1 MLISSMVPKQFVGP
15 IWSQVEPLLD
25 KLIVRSDERFEAI
38 DILHDLLINKQQLW
52 IVWDEEKDYKI
63 VAMLTTEVF
72 EYPRKRNLVAQNCA
86 GSRLDEWFDDIY
98 KSIKSFAESIGC
110 DGVEIIGRKGWV
122 PSFKKRGW
130 KEEFVIMSKN
140 LDKNVKIEIPTL
152 KIVSN

>member
-1 MLISSMVPKQFVGP
+1 MLVSSMVPQQFVGP

-25 KLIVRSDERFEAI
+25 KLIAKSNERFKGI

-52 IVWDEEKDYKI
+52 IVWDEEQDFKI
-63 VAMLTTEVF
+63 IAMLTTEIF

-98 KSIKSFAESIGC
+98 KSIESFAKTISC

-122 PSFKKRGW
+122 PSFKKKGW
-130 KEEFVIMSKN
+130 KEEFVILSK
-140 LDKNVKIEIPTL
+140 DFEKNVKKEIPSL
-152 KIVSN
+152 KVVNN